1 MTNASR
7 IISQVLL
14 LISTPKVGE
23 AATIELQARGIN
35 TILLRPN
42 SKVTLKNL
50 RFGLLQPQSIKAA
63 FITPLLED
71 MKKLY

>member
-50 RFGLLQPQSIKAA
+50 RSGLLQPQSMKAA
-63 FITPLLED
+63 FITPLLKD